1 MNHHPSSD
9 DDVQHEE
16 EVVDQPMG
24 NQSGRSSG
32 YNTFDSSRDSDED
45 ENVED
50 FQLFLSPEDEAP
62 SVSLNF
68 SKLFMGNVQ

>member
-50 FQLFLSPEDEAP
+50 FQLFLRPEDEAP